1 MDLND
6 AISAA
11 TTLSAVGDERIN
23 SIVDFFFPSISLDNS
38 QQDAL
43 SMDYENQVSQSHTD
57 GERGG
62 AEWGGGGGGARQ
74 CPSQSVSNTQIW
86 VRGGDGSEVAT
97 LPRSVIYRDTEVVTL
112 CLYTIDLCN

>member
-23 SIVDFFFPSISLDNS
+23 TIVDFFFPSIRLDNS

-43 SMDYENQVSQSHTD
+43 SMDYEAQVSQSHTD

-62 AEWGGGGGGARQ
+62 VEWGGGGGGEAM
-74 CPSQSVSNTQIW
+74 PKSVSQ
-86 VRGGDGSEVAT
+86 
-97 LPRSVIYRDTEVVTL
+97 
-112 CLYTIDLCN
+112 

>member
-1 MDLND
+1 MEGQLADLND

-23 SIVDFFFPSISLDNS
+23 FIVDFFLPRIRLDNS

-43 SMDYENQVSQSHTD
+43 STDYEGQVCQSHTD
-57 GERGG
+57 GE
-62 AEWGGGGGGARQ
+62 GGGGGVGWRGMGAGGARQ

-86 VRGGDGSEVAT
+86 DEGWGWE
-97 LPRSVIYRDTEVVTL
+97 
-112 CLYTIDLCN
+112 

>member
-23 SIVDFFFPSISLDNS
+23 SIVDFFLPSISLDNS

-57 GERGG
+57 GEGREAGV
-62 AEWGGGGGGARQ
+62 GGGGVGGQATV
-74 CPSQSVSNTQIW
+74 PKSVAHKYGG
-86 VRGGDGSEVAT
+86 RG
-97 LPRSVIYRDTEVVTL
+97 
-112 CLYTIDLCN
+112 